1 MIKTNAFFIA
11 FAAPKFGGVR
21 GNVYFCEQ
29 FNKSFKRNR
38 IMEMKDKKENFFLK
52 LIEIKKDIRKC
63 VQNGGNLH
71 QIEEQYGIRFSKPL

>member
-1 MIKTNAFFIA
+1 
-11 FAAPKFGGVR
+11 
-21 GNVYFCEQ
+21 
-29 FNKSFKRNR
+29 
-38 IMEMKDKKENFFLK
+38 MEMKDKKENFFLK